1 MSLSNNQLS
10 LSNIEKLVQIGNV
23 YGNVVVKG
31 NILVSFGSKVHK
43 ALGFSSQPEEGL
55 TDYILQLIDKF
66 GKKELIDLE
75 TGLEI
80 GFSLLLHP
88 NPIILVKVLSYQRP
102 NADINTLSLL
112 FQVAQRIAEETDLFH
127 SLGIGKETQIEK
139 VKKAFETT
147 DTYKKFVKEDIP
159 PSTVQN
165 LLHGYFTVLNTGEY
179 SERLYFTQHPELL
192 FITTDWHL
200 ANTCVNAFMNSD
212 ERVVEN
218 FMDIREYLSSFR
230 RDG

>member
-1 MSLSNNQLS
+1 MSSNQLS
-10 LSNIEKLVQIGNV
+10 LSNIEKLIQIGNV

-31 NILVSFGSKVHK
+31 DMLVPFGSKVHK
-43 ALGFSSQPEEGL
+43 ALAFSSQPEEGL

-80 GFSLLLHP
+80 GFSLLLHS

-112 FQVAQRIAEETDLFH
+112 FQVAQGIAEETELFK
-127 SLGIGKETQIEK
+127 SLGIEKETQIEK

-147 DTYKKFVKEDIP
+147 DTYKKFIKEDMPASAI
-159 PSTVQN
+159 QE

-192 FITTDWHL
+192 FMSTDWHL
-200 ANTCVNAFMNSD
+200 ANTCINAFLNSD
-212 ERVVEN
+212 ERVVNN

-230 RDG
+230 TDG

>member
-1 MSLSNNQLS
+1 MANNQLS
-10 LSNIEKLVQIGNV
+10 LSNIEKLVQIGNI

-31 NILVSFGSKVHK
+31 DILVSFGSKVHK

-55 TDYILQLIDKF
+55 TDCILELIDKF
-66 GKKELIDLE
+66 GEKELINLE

-80 GFSLLLHP
+80 GFALLLHP
-88 NPIILVKVLSYQRP
+88 NPTILLKVLSSHRL

-112 FQVAQRIAEETDLFH
+112 FQVAQRIAEETEFFK
-127 SLGIGKETQIEK
+127 SLGVEKETQIEK

-159 PSTVQN
+159 ASAIQK
-165 LLHGYFTVLNTGEY
+165 LLQGYFTVLNTGEF

-192 FITTDWHL
+192 SMTTDWHL
-200 ANTCVNAFMNSD
+200 ANTCVNAFLNSD
-212 ERVVEN
+212 ERVVRN

-230 RDG
+230 KNG